1 MAEQTI
7 DVRPVASSLGAEV
20 FGADL
25 SDNLTN
31 QIYDE
36 IHQAFL
42 DYQVLF
48 IRDQDLTPPQ
58 HAAFARRFGPLN
70 EYPFVKGLDDA
81 PEIIEIIKEPHETKN
96 FGGVWH
102 SDTTY
107 LETPPLGTCLY
118 ALEVP
123 AAGGDTMFANMY
135 DAYDTLSDGMKQL
148 LDPLVGVSS
157 AALRRPGGR
166 AAGMDYKSGMKATNL
181 NKAEEIMSEHPV
193 IRTHPETGR
202 KALYVNSAHTVRF
215 VGMTDAESK
224 PLIDYLITHAV
235 RPEFTCRFQ
244 WEAGTLAIWD
254 NRCVQHFAIND
265 YHGERRRVHR
275 ATITGDRPN

>member
-1 MAEQTI
+1 MTEQI
-7 DVRPVASSLGAEV
+7 INVRPVAGSLGAEV

-25 SDNLTN
+25 AGNFTN
-31 QIYDE
+31 EVYDT

-48 IRDQDLTPPQ
+48 IRDQKLTPPQ
-58 HAAFARRFGPLN
+58 QAAFARRFGPLN
-70 EYPFVKGLDDA
+70 DYPFVQGLEEA

-107 LETPPLGTCLY
+107 LEEPPMGTSLY

-123 AAGGDTMFANMY
+123 STGGDTMFANMY
-135 DAYDTLSDGMKQL
+135 QADETLCDGLKKMI
-148 LDPLVGVSS
+148 DPLTGVSS
-157 AALRRPGGR
+157 AALRRTGGR
-166 AAGMDYKSGMKATNL
+166 AAGMDYKSSMTATNL
-181 NKAEEIMSEHPV
+181 DKANEITAEHPV
-193 IRTHPETGR
+193 VRTHPETGR

-215 VGMTDAESK
+215 AGMTEEESK
-224 PLIDYLITHAV
+224 PLIDFLITHAV
-235 RPEFTCRFQ
+235 RPEFTCRFH
-244 WEAGTLAIWD
+244 WEAETLAIWD

-275 ATITGDRPN
+275 ATITGDRPQ

>member
-1 MAEQTI
+1 MTEQI
-7 DVRPVASSLGAEV
+7 INVRPVAGSLGAEV

-25 SDNLTN
+25 AGNLTN
-31 QIYDE
+31 EVYDT

-48 IRDQDLTPPQ
+48 IRDQKLTPPQ
-58 HAAFARRFGPLN
+58 QAAFARRFGPLN
-70 EYPFVKGLDDA
+70 DYPFVQGLEEA

-107 LETPPLGTCLY
+107 LEVPPMGTSLY

-123 AAGGDTMFANMY
+123 SAGGDTMFANMY
-135 DAYDTLSDGMKQL
+135 QAYETLSDGLKKMI
-148 LDPLVGVSS
+148 DPLTGVSS
-157 AALRRPGGR
+157 AALRRTGGR
-166 AAGMDYKSGMKATNL
+166 AAGMDYKSSMMATNL
-181 NKAEEIMSEHPV
+181 DKANEITAEHPV
-193 IRTHPETGR
+193 VRTHPETGR

-215 VGMTDAESK
+215 VGMTEEESK
-224 PLIDYLITHAV
+224 PLIDFLITHAV
-235 RPEFTCRFQ
+235 RPEFTCRFH
-244 WEAGTLAIWD
+244 WETETLAIWD

-275 ATITGDRPN
+275 ATITGDRPQ

>member
-1 MAEQTI
+1 MTEQI
-7 DVRPVASSLGAEV
+7 INVRPVAGALGAEV

-25 SDNLTN
+25 AENFTN
-31 QIYDE
+31 EVYDT

-48 IRDQDLTPPQ
+48 IRDQKLTPPQ
-58 HAAFARRFGPLN
+58 QAAFARRFGPLN
-70 EYPFVKGLDDA
+70 DYPFVPGLEEA

-107 LETPPLGTCLY
+107 LEEPPMGTSLY

-123 AAGGDTMFANMY
+123 STGGDTMFANMY
-135 DAYDTLSDGMKQL
+135 QAYETLSDGLKKMI
-148 LDPLVGVSS
+148 DPLTGVSS
-157 AALRRPGGR
+157 AALRRTGGR
-166 AAGMDYKSGMKATNL
+166 AAGMDYKSSMTATNL
-181 NKAEEIMSEHPV
+181 DKANEITAEHPV
-193 IRTHPETGR
+193 VRTHPETGR

-215 VGMTDAESK
+215 AGMTEEDSK
-224 PLIDYLITHAV
+224 ALIDFLITHAV
-235 RPEFTCRFQ
+235 RPEFTCRFH
-244 WEAGTLAIWD
+244 WEAETLAMWD
-254 NRCVQHFAIND
+254 NRCVQHFAIYD

-275 ATITGDRPN
+275 ATITGDRPQ

>member
-1 MAEQTI
+1 MTEQI
-7 DVRPVASSLGAEV
+7 INVRPVAGSLGAEV

-25 SDNLTN
+25 ARNFTN
-31 QIYDE
+31 EVYDT

-48 IRDQDLTPPQ
+48 IRDQKLTPPQ
-58 HAAFARRFGPLN
+58 QAAFARRFGPLN
-70 EYPFVKGLDDA
+70 DYPFVQGLEEA

-107 LETPPLGTCLY
+107 LEEPPMGTSLY

-123 AAGGDTMFANMY
+123 SKGGDTMFANMY
-135 DAYDTLSDGMKQL
+135 QAYETLSDGLKKMI
-148 LDPLVGVSS
+148 DPLIGVSS
-157 AALRRPGGR
+157 AALRRTGGR
-166 AAGMDYKSGMKATNL
+166 AAGMDYKSSMTATNL
-181 NKAEEIMSEHPV
+181 DKANEITAEHPV
-193 IRTHPETGR
+193 VRTHPETGR

-215 VGMTDAESK
+215 AGMTEEESK
-224 PLIDYLITHAV
+224 PLIDFLITHAV
-235 RPEFTCRFQ
+235 RPEFTCRFH
-244 WEAGTLAIWD
+244 WEAETLAIWD

-275 ATITGDRPN
+275 ATITGDRPQ

>member
-1 MAEQTI
+1 MTEQI
-7 DVRPVASSLGAEV
+7 INVRPVAGSLGAEV

-25 SDNLTN
+25 ARNFTN
-31 QIYDE
+31 EVYDT

-48 IRDQDLTPPQ
+48 IREQKLTPPQ
-58 HAAFARRFGPLN
+58 QAAFARRFGPLN
-70 EYPFVKGLDDA
+70 DYPFVQGLEEA

-107 LETPPLGTCLY
+107 LEEPPMGTSLY

-123 AAGGDTMFANMY
+123 SKGGDTMFANMY
-135 DAYDTLSDGMKQL
+135 QAYETLSDGLKKMI
-148 LDPLVGVSS
+148 DPLIGVSS
-157 AALRRPGGR
+157 AALRRTGGR
-166 AAGMDYKSGMKATNL
+166 AAGMDYKSSMTATNL
-181 NKAEEIMSEHPV
+181 DKANEITAEHPV
-193 IRTHPETGR
+193 VRTHPETGR

-215 VGMTDAESK
+215 AGMTEEESK
-224 PLIDYLITHAV
+224 PLIDFLITHAV
-235 RPEFTCRFQ
+235 RPEFTCRFH
-244 WEAGTLAIWD
+244 WEAETLAIWD

-275 ATITGDRPN
+275 ATITGDRPQ

>member
-7 DVRPVASSLGAEV
+7 DVRPVAGSLGAEI

-25 SDNLTN
+25 ADNLTN
-31 QIYDE
+31 QVYGE

-48 IRDQDLTPPQ
+48 IRDQKLPPPQ
-58 HAAFARRFGPLN
+58 QAAFARRFGPLN
-70 EYPFVKGLDDA
+70 DYPFVEGLKEA

-107 LETPPLGTCLY
+107 LEEPPLGTALY

-123 AAGGDTMFANMY
+123 SAGGDTMFANMY
-135 DAYDTLSDGMKQL
+135 EAYETLSDGMKNM

-157 AALRRPGGR
+157 AALRRTGGR
-166 AAGMDYKSGMKATNL
+166 AAGMDYKSSMTATNL
-181 NKAEEIMSEHPV
+181 DKADEIMAEHPV
-193 IRTHPETGR
+193 VRTHPETGR

-215 VGMTDAESK
+215 VGMTEAESK
-224 PLIDYLITHAV
+224 PLIDFLITHAV
-235 RPEFTCRFQ
+235 RPEFTCRFR
-244 WEAGTLAIWD
+244 WDVGSLAIWD

-275 ATITGDRPN
+275 ATITGDRPY

>member
-7 DVRPVASSLGAEV
+7 DVRPVAGSLGAEI

-25 SDNLTN
+25 ADNLTN
-31 QIYDE
+31 QVYGE

-48 IRDQDLTPPQ
+48 IRDQKLPPPQ
-58 HAAFARRFGPLN
+58 QAAFARRFGPLN
-70 EYPFVKGLDDA
+70 DYPFVEGLKEA

-107 LETPPLGTCLY
+107 LEEPPLGTALY

-123 AAGGDTMFANMY
+123 SAGGDTMFANMY
-135 DAYDTLSDGMKQL
+135 EAYETLSDGMKNM

-157 AALRRPGGR
+157 AALRRTGGR
-166 AAGMDYKSGMKATNL
+166 AAGMDYKSSMTATNL
-181 NKAEEIMSEHPV
+181 DKADEIMAEHPV
-193 IRTHPETGR
+193 VRTHPETGR

-215 VGMTDAESK
+215 VGMTEAESK
-224 PLIDYLITHAV
+224 PLIDFLITHAV
-235 RPEFTCRFQ
+235 RPEFTCRFR
-244 WEAGTLAIWD
+244 WDVGTLAIWD

-275 ATITGDRPN
+275 ATITGDRPY